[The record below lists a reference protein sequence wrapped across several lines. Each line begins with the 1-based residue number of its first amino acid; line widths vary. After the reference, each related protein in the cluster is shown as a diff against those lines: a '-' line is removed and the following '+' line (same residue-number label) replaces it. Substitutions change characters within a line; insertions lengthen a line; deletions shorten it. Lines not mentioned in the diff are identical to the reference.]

1 MDEDSMRN
9 PLRDLPYIRCFL
21 CVLSSQCHIRGDVHS
36 YAAKSTLEPFIACPI
51 ARRRLLIHDIK
62 SDGMTQQSW
71 AKILVIVLV
80 FCAFAGDALGWSGP
94 EEILASKRE
103 RHAITRE
110 KYSGKSILDI
120 QQEMSSPMDVAAK
133 QSSDMF
139 PQADNGQTARSTSKP
154 APRRKEYNIV

>member
-1 MDEDSMRN
+1 MFIVTQQSQLLSHLSPALLPGVGRN
-9 PLRDLPYIRCFL
+9 LCLNRHGIFL
-21 CVLSSQCHIRGDVHS
+21 ASLSWVS
-36 YAAKSTLEPFIACPI
+36 
-51 ARRRLLIHDIK
+51 LLIHDIK

>member
-1 MDEDSMRN
+1 MDELGGNDEAVDSM
-9 PLRDLPYIRCFL
+9 DGSISQFL
-21 CVLSSQCHIRGDVHS
+21 QLSRHWELGQRTQLLQSIQPISDNSVIYAIWLIESNHRGNAMTNLCLNRHGIFLASLSWVS
-36 YAAKSTLEPFIACPI
+36 
-51 ARRRLLIHDIK
+51 LLIHDIK

-71 AKILVIVLV
+71 AKILVIGLV

-110 KYSGKSILDI
+110 KYSGKSILDV

-133 QSSDMF
+133 
-139 PQADNGQTARSTSKP
+139 
-154 APRRKEYNIV
+154 